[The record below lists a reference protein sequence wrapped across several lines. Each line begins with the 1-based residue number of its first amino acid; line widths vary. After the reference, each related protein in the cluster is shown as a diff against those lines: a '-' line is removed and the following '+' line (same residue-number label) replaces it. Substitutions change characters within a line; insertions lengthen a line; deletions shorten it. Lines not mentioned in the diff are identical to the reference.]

1 MYKVSLAPMAGMADR
16 AYRLLCK
23 QHGAD
28 YLTTE
33 MISAKAVCYGDKK
46 TYDIAR
52 MDKTELPAAIQI
64 FGSEP
69 EFMGKGTYLLLD
81 WSVKEGITPA
91 AVDINMGCPVP
102 KITRNGE
109 GSSLMKN
116 PDLAGKVIDETIKNS
131 GNIPVTVK
139 MRLGWDSNSINVVEF
154 AKMAEQHGA
163 SSICVHARTK
173 EQMYSPSADWSW
185 IAKVK
190 QAVSIP
196 VVGNGDIFS
205 SEDAIRMFEETGCD
219 AVAVARGALGN
230 PWIFE
235 EIHDRLNCRTPKVIT
250 KKERV
255 SEAIRYLKL
264 AVELKGE
271 EKGVVESR
279 KILGFFIKGLYGSPR
294 VRNLINLTSKEGDME
309 RLLLSLLD

>member
-16 AYRLLCK
+16 AYRLICK
-23 QHGAD
+23 SHGAE

-46 TYDIAR
+46 TFEIAE
-52 MDKTELPAAIQI
+52 MDQSEMPEAIQI

-69 EFMGKGTYLLLD
+69 EFMGKGAYLLLEHA
-81 WSVKEGITPA
+81 SKKGITPSA
-91 AVDINMGCPVP
+91 IDINMGCPVP

-116 PDLAGKVIDETIKNS
+116 PGLAGRIIDETIKNTS
-131 GNIPVTVK
+131 GIPVTVK
-139 MRLGWDSNSINVVEF
+139 MRLGWDSTSINVVEF
-154 AKMAEQHGA
+154 AKMAETHGA
-163 SSICVHARTK
+163 SSICIHARTK

-190 QAVSIP
+190 QQVSIP
-196 VVGNGDIFS
+196 VVGNGDIFDGN
-205 SEDAIRMFEETGCD
+205 DAVNMFKQTNCD

-235 EIHDRLNCRTPKVIT
+235 DIRDRLEGKTPKNIT
-250 KKERV
+250 KSIRIN
-255 SEAIRYLKL
+255 EAIRYLKL

-271 EKGVVESR
+271 EKGVIESR
-279 KILGFFIKGLYGSPR
+279 KILGFFVKGLYGSPR
-294 VRNLINLTSKEGDME
+294 VRNLINLTSNEKDMTE
-309 RLLLSLLD
+309 LLLSMED

>member
-1 MYKVSLAPMAGMADR
+1 MYRLSLAPMAGMADR

-46 TYDIAR
+46 TFDIAK

-109 GSSLMKN
+109 GSSLMRN
-116 PDLAGKVIDETIKNS
+116 PELAGKIIDETRKNS
-131 GNIPVTVK
+131 GDIPVTVK
-139 MRLGWDSNSINVVEF
+139 MRLGWDSSSINVVEF
-154 AKMAEQHGA
+154 AKMAEAHGA

-185 IAKVK
+185 IGKVK

-235 EIHDRLNCRTPKVIT
+235 EIHDRLNGITPKVIT

-294 VRNLINLTSKEGDME
+294 VRNLINLTSKESDME

>member
-190 QAVSIP
+190 RAVSIP
-196 VVGNGDIFS
+196 VVGNGDIFN

-294 VRNLINLTSKEGDME
+294 VRNLINLTSKESDME